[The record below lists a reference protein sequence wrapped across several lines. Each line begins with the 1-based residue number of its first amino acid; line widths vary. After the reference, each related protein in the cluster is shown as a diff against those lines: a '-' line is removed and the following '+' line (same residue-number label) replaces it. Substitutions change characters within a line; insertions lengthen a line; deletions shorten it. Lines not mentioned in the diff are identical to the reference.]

1 MKDYGLTRQ
10 QLFQLTRGTL
20 EKRIN
25 HYFKETHDSN
35 GTVQLL
41 VALQV
46 RDELC
51 EGDFS
56 LLLKDLVQYIF
67 LHMRSTALMRRFYG
81 YFAEYFDKKEWRLL
95 SVKLFPAKT
104 FVSDKIKAL
113 YSQLIKEP
121 FARVAES

>member
-10 QLFQLTRGTL
+10 QLFQLTIGTL

-35 GTVQLL
+35 GTIQFL

-67 LHMRSTALMRRFYG
+67 
-81 YFAEYFDKKEWRLL
+81 
-95 SVKLFPAKT
+95 
-104 FVSDKIKAL
+104 
-113 YSQLIKEP
+113 
-121 FARVAES
+121 